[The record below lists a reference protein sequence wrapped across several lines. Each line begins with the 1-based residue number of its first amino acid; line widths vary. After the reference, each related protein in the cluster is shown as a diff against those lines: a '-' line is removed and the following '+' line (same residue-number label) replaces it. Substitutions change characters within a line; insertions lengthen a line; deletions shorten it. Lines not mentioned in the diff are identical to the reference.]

1 VKNVAVTGAA
11 GLIGQRALLHL
22 ERDPGVR
29 KILALDL
36 APPVTDSSKTLPVR
50 HDVREPMDGLFREH
64 GIDTAVHLAFLV
76 DPVHDRRKER
86 EINVGGTARL
96 LEACDAVGVRTVLLA
111 SSGTVYGAWPDNPPL
126 LREDAPLRGKPG
138 YPYVEDKLELERM
151 AAEYAGSHPEARV
164 LVIRPTVVVGPHMD
178 NFLSR
183 FFLRPLAF
191 RVAGADPPV
200 PVVHEDDVGEAI
212 WRLLAEGVP
221 GGPYNLNA
229 GTGVPLREALAR
241 LGRRAVP
248 LPAPV
253 LKALAWLA
261 WTLRLRALSEVPP
274 AMLDFIRWPWSGDGT
289 RIERETPFRYRYTA
303 DEAME
308 SFIRSHTGR

>member
-1 VKNVAVTGAA
+1 MESVAVTGAA
-11 GLIGQRALLHL
+11 GLIGQRVLLHL

-29 KILALDL
+29 RIVALDL
-36 APPVTDSSKTLPVR
+36 RPPERVGEKVVFVR
-50 HDVREPMDGLFREH
+50 HDVRDPVDAVLREH
-64 GIDTAVHLAFLV
+64 GVDTVVHLAFVV
-76 DPVHDRRKER
+76 DPMHDRKRER
-86 EINVGGTARL
+86 AINVGGTERV
-96 LEACDAVGVRTVLLA
+96 LEACDAVNAGTVLLA

-126 LREDAPLRGKPG
+126 LTEDAPLRGKPG

-151 AAEYAGSHPEARV
+151 ASEYAAAHGGCRV

-183 FFLRPLAF
+183 FLLRPVAF
-191 RVAGADPPV
+191 RVAGANPPV

-212 WRLLAEGVP
+212 WRLLAEDAP
-221 GGPYNLNA
+221 GGAYNLNS
-229 GTGVPLREALAR
+229 GVGVPFREALSR
-241 LGRRAVP
+241 LGRRGIP

-253 LKALAWLA
+253 LKTLAGLAWI
-261 WTLRLRALSEVPP
+261 LRLRALSEVPP
-274 AMLDFIRWPWSGDGT
+274 AMLDFIRWRWSGDGT
-289 RIERETPFRYRYTA
+289 KIERETSFRYAFSA